1 MIFHRL
7 YLFNNV
13 FFHWQYSVTKYIKFI
28 RAIFHPYNR
37 LDGVICSSSLL
48 SDKYVNGLV
57 FKVCPISNNKIANL
71 LKFKNAFPATFFKH
85 RFIFPMSLCKIH
97 PTMVIS
103 LR

>member
-13 FFHWQYSVTKYIKFI
+13 FSHLQYFVTKYIKFI

-37 LDGVICSSSLL
+37 LDGVIFSSSLL

-57 FKVCPISNNKIANL
+57 FKVRPISINKVAYSS
-71 LKFKNAFPATFFKH
+71 KFKNAFPATFFKH
-85 RFIFPMSLCKIH
+85 RFIFPTSLCKIH